1 MFKEKIVDLA
11 NREDL
16 KATEKSL
23 NQTQRNVI
31 ASELLDSLFSD
42 LCEKIIGAKTEEN
55 SMYATREY
63 VNIGR
68 IENAIEIEVDN
79 ENIGFIPI
87 KISLSIPNFSDE
99 SLIEKVVAWTEK
111 KQKKEQMKIE
121 KEKVRAE
128 RKATK

>member
-1 MFKEKIVDLA
+1 MFKEKIIELA

-31 ASELLDSLFSD
+31 ASELLDSLYSD
-42 LCEKIIGAKTEEN
+42 LSEKIIGAKTEEN

-79 ENIGFIPI
+79 EYIGFIPI